1 MESVTHLIEEA
12 RMLIPGV
19 TVILGFQLAII
30 FQAPFDQKL
39 DHGEQLIHLAAIFLT
54 LLALLLVLT
63 PATYHR
69 QVESGWVSA
78 GFVRLS
84 SRLITA
90 ATAVFA
96 LGLTIDFYLLVR
108 VVTKD
113 PTVSALA
120 AIVVLAITIGLWYA
134 MPRFKPLAHW
144 LRGHA

>member
-1 MESVTHLIEEA
+1 
-12 RMLIPGV
+12 MLIPGV

-30 FQAPFDQKL
+30 FQTAFDQKL
-39 DHGEQLIHLAAIFLT
+39 DHGEQIVHLIAMFLT
-54 LLALLLVLT
+54 LVSLLLVLT

-90 ATAVFA
+90 ATPAFA

-108 VVTKD
+108 VITKD
-113 PTVSALA
+113 PTVSGLA
-120 AIVVLAITIGLWYA
+120 AGAVLAITIGLWYA
-134 MPRFKPLAHW
+134 MPRIRPLAHF
-144 LRGHA
+144 LRGGR